1 MKTEIPMPSCPQ
13 IEMGIACAILQ
24 FPAQVCPV
32 LASRHISA
40 SDFHDFTCRSIIGE
54 VIGRWST
61 RQATDWISV
70 SHALMD
76 QVPIIKVTEMATGP
90 ALVSVVPEWCDQV
103 RDYSLRRS
111 IIKGCIETAESAVDD
126 DGRSALASLTH
137 QISIL
142 GQDSTVSAHSLQDG
156 IAEVLRAFAEGE
168 TKEPIGTGWQELD
181 RLSPIR
187 RGDMLVIGAPAKGG
201 KSTFALSYMA
211 EVLKRG
217 LPALLLSLEMP
228 VRDICEKMLAR
239 QSSVRLD
246 TMYAR
251 NFSEMDLSRIAN
263 ANAAMKAWNCEIRA
277 DCFDLP
283 AILAA
288 ARKAKSSRPDLALVV
303 VDYLQL
309 VRGPNGDSRER
320 EVAEVS
326 RNLRLLALELDCVV
340 VALSQLNDEG
350 KLRESRAIGQDATA
364 VWIISLD
371 DESEENMR
379 TLKIPIQR
387 NGQSGVS
394 CELEFRGTHAHFG
407 GV

>member
-1 MKTEIPMPSCPQ
+1 
-13 IEMGIACAILQ
+13 
-24 FPAQVCPV
+24 
-32 LASRHISA
+32 
-40 SDFHDFTCRSIIGE
+40 
-54 VIGRWST
+54 
-61 RQATDWISV
+61 
-70 SHALMD
+70 
-76 QVPIIKVTEMATGP
+76 
-90 ALVSVVPEWCDQV
+90 
-103 RDYSLRRS
+103 
-111 IIKGCIETAESAVDD
+111 
-126 DGRSALASLTH
+126 
-137 QISIL
+137 
-142 GQDSTVSAHSLQDG
+142 
-156 IAEVLRAFAEGE
+156 
-168 TKEPIGTGWQELD
+168 
-181 RLSPIR
+181 
-187 RGDMLVIGAPAKGG
+187 
-201 KSTFALSYMA
+201 MA

-251 NFSEMDLSRIAN
+251 NFSEMDLSRIAH
-263 ANAAMKAWNCEIRA
+263 ANATMKAWNCEIRA

-288 ARKAKSSRPDLALVV
+288 ARKAKAAEPDLALVV

-364 VWIISLD
+364 VWIINLD

-379 TLKIPIQR
+379 TIKIPIQR

-394 CELEFRGTHAHFG
+394 CALQFRGTHAHFG
-407 GV
+407 GA